1 METEVFHAYGRT
13 DSHHETNIRF
23 SEICVVPDIVHSVIY
38 SMEQG
43 PSWEDDRCLVSQEI
57 SLIVCNPKVH
67 CRSHKCPTPLP
78 ILSQLD
84 PVHAPTSHFQKFHLN
99 SKPALHRLLTFH
111 VPNLMSYFR
120 CTEISVQVWGLPIDR
135 FATKFL
141 FSLRNC

>member
-23 SEICVVPDIVHSVIY
+23 SEICVVPDIVPSVIY
-38 SMEQG
+38 SLEQG
-43 PSWEDDRCLVSQEI
+43 PSWEANACLASQEI
-57 SLIVCNPKVH
+57 PLILCYPKVH
-67 CRSHKCPTPLP
+67 YNSQKSPTPLP

-84 PVHAPTSHFQKFHLN
+84 PVYAPTSHFLKFHLN
-99 SKPALHRLLTFH
+99 SEPALHRLLTFH

-120 CTEISVQVWGLPIDR
+120 CTEVSVQVWGLPIDC
-135 FATKFL
+135 FATKFI